1 MNHKMTAYRTNRA
14 LLVMV
19 GLVFWVLIAPLSR
32 AQTPSATSEAES
44 FMAAVLSEANEA
56 LKLEDREAQR
66 EAIDRLV
73 DRHVDMRRTGRFT
86 LGQYARQMTQDQ
98 AARFYPLFDSYATL
112 IYQDILSEYSDE
124 ALTVTGAIQRSP
136 RDTIVK
142 SKVVGARPGSQ
153 YGDTIV
159 YWRLFKEPGGFKVVD
174 AGANNLWLG
183 IEQRSQFT
191 SVIANNGGGQAG
203 IDALLDQMEK
213 RVNQRQ

>member
-1 MNHKMTAYRTNRA
+1 MTAHSLIHA
-14 LLVMV
+14 FLVMV
-19 GLVFWVLIAPLSR
+19 GLVSAFLIAPLSR
-32 AQTPSATSEAES
+32 AQTPNGTSEAER
-44 FMAAVLSEANEA
+44 FMTGVLNEANAA
-56 LKLEDREAQR
+56 LKLADRAAQL

-86 LGQYARQMTQDQ
+86 LGQYARRMTQEQ
-98 AARFYPLFDSYATL
+98 AARFYPLFDAYATL
-112 IYQDILSEYSDE
+112 IYQDILSDYSGE

-136 RDTIVK
+136 RDTIVR

-159 YWRLFKEPGGFKVVD
+159 YWRLYKGPGDFKVVD

-191 SVIANNGGGQAG
+191 SVIANNGGGTAG
-203 IDALLDQMEK
+203 IDALLDQMER
-213 RVNQRQ
+213 RVNQKR